1 MFILQYFISVNCVSW
16 QPVNIQH
23 SFHVIFFSLCLFI
36 SVTLLG
42 MNDCTLVPCV
52 LSSWIISHC
61 LCYYVDTSIYIHN
74 VFTTFQT
81 TIFNWNLCVATG
93 KHAKVTGSLLHTIH
107 ILKWNNFHFSSLRF
121 IENEVLKSKAIS
133 NKILIYHPDL
143 STGLTVTVLCFC
155 TIILIRFGI
164 WKIRYNLSL
173 CLRLQYHATHCT
185 VIFQKD
191 LPEQIN

>member
-1 MFILQYFISVNCVSW
+1 MSRPSVNMWLGHSTRSVFVSEKWYLESSCFFCVYSTVFHICKLCKLTT
-16 QPVNIQH
+16 VNIQH

-133 NKILIYHPDL
+133 NKIL
-143 STGLTVTVLCFC
+143 STV
-155 TIILIRFGI
+155 
-164 WKIRYNLSL
+164 
-173 CLRLQYHATHCT
+173 
-185 VIFQKD
+185 
-191 LPEQIN
+191 